1 MIPAGEPNATLIGER
16 LKQLR
21 EDKDVSQGVIA
32 KKTGLLRCYI
42 SRVENGHT
50 VPALET
56 LEKFAAALEV
66 PMYKLFHDSDEP
78 AKPLKLK
85 GTTHSASSGDVK
97 DLAKFRRLMA
107 KMKTRDQKLVIMLA
121 GKFVKDRE
129 SKSAR

>member
-1 MIPAGEPNATLIGER
+1 MLIGER

-21 EDKDVSQGVIA
+21 EDKNVSQGVIE
-32 KKTGLLRCYI
+32 KRTGLLRCYV

-50 VPALET
+50 IPALET
-56 LEKFAAALEV
+56 LQKFADALEV

-85 GTTHSASSGDVK
+85 GPHHSETSGDVR
-97 DLAKFRRLMA
+97 DLEKFRRLMA

-121 GKFVKDRE
+121 AKFVKDRE

>member
-1 MIPAGEPNATLIGER
+1 MPIGER

-21 EDKDVSQGVIA
+21 EDKKVSQGVIE

-56 LEKFAAALEV
+56 LQKLADALEV
-66 PMYKLFHDSDEP
+66 PMYKLFHEGDGP

-85 GTTHSASSGDVK
+85 VTKHREAKGDVK
-97 DLAKFRRLMA
+97 ELDKFRRLML
-107 KMKTRDQKLVIMLA
+107 KMKARDQKLVVMLA

-129 SKSAR
+129 S